1 MMTSVA
7 LAQTARRAGVAL
19 LLLTA
24 LAGNASRSYG
34 QSGEAMEPEAAP
46 PGATGGEEMALHAA
60 VPPLAASPI
69 HPLFGWT
76 LSLAGVVGLA
86 GDERPTVWVRAT
98 SENGRTTLYT
108 ADQLESLGYQILSRR
123 TDEVV
128 LAYGPIRLVIR
139 DHGTM

>member
-19 LLLTA
+19 LLVTA
-24 LAGNASRSYG
+24 LAGNAARSYG
-34 QSGEAMEPEAAP
+34 QSGAATEPEAASP
-46 PGATGGEEMALHAA
+46 AATGGEGMALHAA

-86 GDERPTVWVRAT
+86 GDERPTVQLGFLTISRNAIALAARRMA
-98 SENGRTTLYT
+98 GT
-108 ADQLESLGYQILSRR
+108 A
-123 TDEVV
+123 
-128 LAYGPIRLVIR
+128 AKA
-139 DHGTM
+139 